1 VTGVGANHPSAP
13 SLPAKGRLFVVAT
26 PIGNLGD
33 ITLRAL
39 ETLRAV
45 RVVAAEDT
53 RHTGLLLRHFQIQ
66 ARLISYHEHNRA
78 ARLPAL
84 LRALSEGDVALV
96 SDAGTPLISDP
107 GQDLVAAAAAAGYE
121 VVPIPG
127 PAAPIAALSV
137 SGLATS
143 TFHFLGFLPRRA
155 GERRR
160 AIAGMAGWPGTIV
173 LFEAPHRLR
182 ATLRDLLD
190 VLGDRPIAVCCELT
204 KLYEQVLRSTLVG
217 AVAHYADEVPRGE
230 FTLVVAGAP
239 TGHGGAVPAGTAPQV
254 EAAADLQARFAA
266 LVTAMGD
273 RKRALAALAER
284 TGRPRKDLYRQLMT
298 GPQAA
303 QAGREEGRG

>member
-1 VTGVGANHPSAP
+1 LDRPPASSPQ
-13 SLPAKGRLFVVAT
+13 AKGRLFVVAT

-45 RVVAAEDT
+45 HVVAAEDT
-53 RHTGLLLRHFQIQ
+53 RHTGLLLRHFQIKVP
-66 ARLISYHEHNRA
+66 LISYHEHNRA

-96 SDAGTPLISDP
+96 SDAGMPGLSDP
-107 GQDLVAAAAAAGYE
+107 GYPLIRAALDAGHE

-127 PAAPIAALSV
+127 PAAPIAALSI

-143 TFHFLGFLPRRA
+143 PFHFLGFLPRRT

-160 AIAGMAGWPGTIV
+160 AIAGAAGWPGTIV

-190 VLGDRPIAVCCELT
+190 VLGDRRIAVCCELT
-204 KLYEQVLRSTLVG
+204 KLYEQVLRTTLVA

-239 TGHGGAVPAGTAPQV
+239 TGKADAPPAGTAPQK
-254 EAAADLQARFAA
+254 ETAAGLQARFAT

-273 RKRALAALAER
+273 RKRALAALAEQ

-298 GPQAA
+298 GQQAR
-303 QAGREEGRG
+303 QAGHEESGG